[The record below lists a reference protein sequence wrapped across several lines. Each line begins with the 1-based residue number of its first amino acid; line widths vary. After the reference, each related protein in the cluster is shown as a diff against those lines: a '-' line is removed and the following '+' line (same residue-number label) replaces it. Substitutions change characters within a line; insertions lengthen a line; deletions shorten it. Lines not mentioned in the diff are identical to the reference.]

1 MRMGLI
7 NKGAEYLLNANDFNY
22 IPMKD
27 VIESGMPPEVWVGSA
42 HV

>member
-1 MRMGLI
+1 MCMRLI
-7 NKGAEYLLNANDFNY
+7 KKGAEYLPNANDFNY

-27 VIESGMPPEVWVGSA
+27 VIESGVPPEVWVGSA